1 MSITIHPDGS
11 ASCKC
16 GWSCTEFKQTHNCVD
31 YLQGRITELEES
43 NMQAQWREDILKEKV
58 ADLQAEVERL
68 KEDLQALADAVLN
81 AKVTLE
87 HDLYRTR
94 VKNAHSYLE
103 EANDVALNWMSEP

>member
-58 ADLQAEVERL
+58 ADLQAEVNEWKGKTLHIMSADEKGRKVVELQAEVERL
-68 KEDLQALADAVLN
+68 KARLSGFVPIE
-81 AKVTLE
+81 
-87 HDLYRTR
+87 
-94 VKNAHSYLE
+94 SIE
-103 EANDVALNWMSEP
+103 E